1 MTDERRGCFALGGF
15 GVVRQQEAAVKKKVS
30 AVALAL
36 VSVVL
41 PGLLAAQTVTLKLAH
56 LNPQQPFEVASAA
69 MAEVFKSEV
78 ESNSNGRIKVE
89 LYPNG
94 VLGKEPETMVQV
106 KAGVIQS
113 YISSSGGMAQF
124 YPMID
129 VTNMPFAFSSYNV
142 GYKVY
147 DGAFGQAL
155 AKDIEKTAGFKVLGF
170 GESGGFFAI
179 TNSKKQIKSP
189 ADMKGIKLR
198 TMALPLHQEIV
209 KALGASPTTVAWAE
223 VYTSLQTGVVDG
235 QMNPISIIAMAKF
248 QEVQK
253 YITLTNHL
261 YAPYVWV
268 INPKFYAGL
277 SADLQGVVAD
287 AARTAIL
294 AGRGLSRIIDASD
307 KGLPTL
313 ASKMTVYV
321 PNTAEMKQ
329 FRDATMPAARAF
341 MSSKYKKDGEA
352 WVDRF
357 YAAIDAAEKEMAR

>member
-1 MTDERRGCFALGGF
+1 MNTRNSRVLAIALL
-15 GVVRQQEAAVKKKVS
+15 
-30 AVALAL
+30 LAL
-36 VSVVL
+36 VPATL
-41 PGLLAAQTVTLKLAH
+41 MAQGFTLKLAH
-56 LNPQQPFEVASAA
+56 LNAQMPFEVASGA

-78 ESNSNGRIKVE
+78 EANSNGRIKVE

-94 VLGKEPETMVQV
+94 VLGKEPETMIQV
-106 KAGVIQS
+106 RSGVVQS
-113 YISSSGGMAQF
+113 YISSSGGIAQF

-147 DGAFGQAL
+147 DGDFGKAL
-155 AKDIEKTAGFKVLGF
+155 AKDIEAKAQLKVLGF

-179 TNSKKQIKSP
+179 SNNKKPIRSP

-235 QMNPISIIAMAKF
+235 QMNPLSIIAMAKF

-253 YITLTNHL
+253 YLTLTNHL

-268 INPKFYAGL
+268 MNPKFYQGL
-277 SADLQGVVAD
+277 PADLQSVVDD

-307 KGLPTL
+307 RGLPTL
-313 ASKMTVYV
+313 KARMEVYV

-329 FRDATMPAARAF
+329 FRDLTMPAAKAF
-341 MSSKYKKDGEA
+341 MTDKYKADGTA
-352 WVDRF
+352 WVDKF
-357 YAAIDAAEKEMAR
+357 YSAIDQAEKELGLR

>member
-1 MTDERRGCFALGGF
+1 MNARNSRILAIAFL
-15 GVVRQQEAAVKKKVS
+15 
-30 AVALAL
+30 LAL
-36 VSVVL
+36 VPATL
-41 PGLLAAQTVTLKLAH
+41 MAQGFTLKLAH
-56 LNPQQPFEVASAA
+56 LNAQQPFEVASGA

-78 ESNSNGRIKVE
+78 EANSNGRIKVE

-94 VLGKEPETMVQV
+94 VLGKEPETMIQV
-106 KAGVIQS
+106 RSGVVQS
-113 YISSSGGMAQF
+113 YISSSGGIAQF

-147 DGAFGQAL
+147 DGDFGKAL
-155 AKDIEKTAGFKVLGF
+155 AKDIEAKAQLKVLGF

-179 TNSKKQIKSP
+179 SNNKKPIKSP

-235 QMNPISIIAMAKF
+235 QMNPLSIIAMAKF

-253 YITLTNHL
+253 YLTLTNHL

-268 INPKFYAGL
+268 MNPKFYQGL
-277 SADLQGVVAD
+277 PADLQSVVDD

-313 ASKMTVYV
+313 KARMEVYV
-321 PNTAEMKQ
+321 PSTAEMKQ
-329 FRDATMPAARAF
+329 FRDATMPAAKAF
-341 MSSKYKKDGEA
+341 MTDKYKAEGTK
-352 WVDRF
+352 WVDEF
-357 YAAIDAAEKEMAR
+357 YKAIGQAEKELGLR

>member
-1 MTDERRGCFALGGF
+1 MKSRIIAIVLVIAALMP
-15 GVVRQQEAAVKKKVS
+15 AAVF
-30 AVALAL
+30 
-36 VSVVL
+36 
-41 PGLLAAQTVTLKLAH
+41 GQTVLKLAH
-56 LNPQQPFEVASAA
+56 LNPQQPFDVASAA
-69 MAEVFKSEV
+69 MAAVFKSEV
-78 ESNSNGRIKVE
+78 EANSNGQIKVDIF
-89 LYPNG
+89 PNG
-94 VLGKEPETMVQV
+94 VLGKEAETMVQV
-106 KAGVIQS
+106 KSGVVQS
-113 YISSSGGMAQF
+113 FISSSGGMAQF
-124 YPMID
+124 YPLID

-147 DGAFGQAL
+147 DGEFGKEL
-155 AKDIEKTAGFKVLGF
+155 AADIEKKAGFKVLGF

-179 TNSKKQIKSP
+179 TNAKRPLKSP

-198 TMALPLHQEIV
+198 TMALPLHQAIV

-277 SADLQGVVAD
+277 SADLQNVIDD

-294 AGRGLSRIIDASD
+294 AGRGLSRIIDGSD
-307 KGLPTL
+307 KGLPAL
-313 ASKMTVYV
+313 AEKMQVYV
-321 PNTAEMKQ
+321 PSKAEMKQ
-329 FRDATMPAARAF
+329 FRDVAIPAAKEF
-341 MSSKYKKDGEA
+341 MIAQYKKDGEL
-352 WVDRF
+352 WVDKF
-357 YAAIDAAEKEMAR
+357 FAAIEKAEKELGY

>member
-1 MTDERRGCFALGGF
+1 MKRNI
-15 GVVRQQEAAVKKKVS
+15 
-30 AVALAL
+30 VALVFAASVL
-36 VSVVL
+36 VGFAS
-41 PGLLAAQTVTLKLAH
+41 AQTVTLKLAH

-78 ESNSNGRIKVE
+78 ESNSNGAIKVE
-89 LYPNG
+89 IYPNG

-106 KAGVIQS
+106 KSGVVQS
-113 YISSSGGMAQF
+113 FISSSGGMAQF

-147 DGAFGQAL
+147 DGEFGKSL
-155 AKDIEKTAGFKVLGF
+155 AKDIEAKAGFKVLGF

-179 TNSKKQIKSP
+179 TNSKKAIKSP

-209 KALGASPTTVAWAE
+209 KALGAAPTTVAWAE

-235 QMNPISIIAMAKF
+235 QMNPVSIIAMAKF

-268 INPKFYAGL
+268 INPKFYSGL
-277 SADLQGVVAD
+277 SPELQAVVSD
-287 AARTAIL
+287 AARTAIM

-313 ASKMTVYV
+313 ATKMQVYV
-321 PNTAEMKQ
+321 PNAGEMRQ
-329 FRDATMPAARAF
+329 FRDATMPAAKKF
-341 MSSKYKKDGEA
+341 MADKYKKEGET
-352 WVDRF
+352 WVDAF
-357 YAAIDAAEKEMAR
+357 YGAIDKAEKELGQ

>member
-1 MTDERRGCFALGGF
+1 MKSRIIAIVLVIAALMP
-15 GVVRQQEAAVKKKVS
+15 AAVF
-30 AVALAL
+30 
-36 VSVVL
+36 
-41 PGLLAAQTVTLKLAH
+41 GQTVLKLAH
-56 LNPQQPFEVASAA
+56 LNPQQPFDVASAA
-69 MAEVFKSEV
+69 MAAVFKSEV
-78 ESNSNGRIKVE
+78 EANSNGQIKVDIF
-89 LYPNG
+89 PNG
-94 VLGKEPETMVQV
+94 VLGKEAETMVQV
-106 KAGVIQS
+106 KSGVVQS
-113 YISSSGGMAQF
+113 FISSSGGMAQF
-124 YPMID
+124 YPLID

-147 DGAFGQAL
+147 DGEFGKEL
-155 AKDIEKTAGFKVLGF
+155 AADIEKKAGFKVLGF

-179 TNSKKQIKSP
+179 TNAKRPLKSP

-198 TMALPLHQEIV
+198 TMALPLHQAIV

-277 SADLQGVVAD
+277 SADLQNVIDD

-294 AGRGLSRIIDASD
+294 AGRGLSRIIDGSD
-307 KGLPTL
+307 KGLPAL
-313 ASKMTVYV
+313 AEKMQVYV
-321 PNTAEMKQ
+321 PSKVEMKQ
-329 FRDATMPAARAF
+329 FRDVAIPAAKEF
-341 MSSKYKKDGEA
+341 MIAQYKKDGEL
-352 WVDRF
+352 WVDKF
-357 YAAIDAAEKEMAR
+357 FAAIEKAEKELGY

>member
-1 MTDERRGCFALGGF
+1 
-15 GVVRQQEAAVKKKVS
+15 
-30 AVALAL
+30 
-36 VSVVL
+36 
-41 PGLLAAQTVTLKLAH
+41 
-56 LNPQQPFEVASAA
+56 
-69 MAEVFKSEV
+69 
-78 ESNSNGRIKVE
+78 
-89 LYPNG
+89 
-94 VLGKEPETMVQV
+94 MVQV
-106 KAGVIQS
+106 KAGVVQS

-147 DGAFGQAL
+147 DGAFGKDL
-155 AKDIEKTAGFKVLGF
+155 AKDIEAKAGFRVLGF

-179 TNSKKQIKSP
+179 TNSKKPIKSP

-209 KALGASPTTVAWAE
+209 KSLGASPTTVAWAE

-235 QMNPISIIAMAKF
+235 QMNPLSIIAMAKF

-268 INPKFYAGL
+268 INPKFYSSL
-277 SADLQGVVAD
+277 PADLQRVVDD
-287 AARTAIL
+287 ASRTAIL

-313 ASKMTVYV
+313 AARMEVYV

-329 FRDATMPAARAF
+329 FRDVTMPAAKAF
-341 MSSKYKKDGEA
+341 MTDKYKAEGTQ

-357 YAAIDAAEKEMAR
+357 YAAIDAAEKELGLR